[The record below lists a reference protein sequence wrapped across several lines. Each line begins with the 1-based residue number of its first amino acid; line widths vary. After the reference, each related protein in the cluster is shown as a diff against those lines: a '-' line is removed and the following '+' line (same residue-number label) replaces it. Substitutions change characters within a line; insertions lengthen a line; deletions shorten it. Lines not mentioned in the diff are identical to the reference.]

1 MENRICI
8 CILWQNS
15 IKHQY
20 LSKNKEGVA
29 CFCKIKRKKRRSLQ
43 QYLDVLGIYLSMGG
57 YYAIYRQLYGLSE
70 VESSDKETD
79 FCFVYCK
86 ILLVKRTE
94 F

>member
-1 MENRICI
+1 
-8 CILWQNS
+8 
-15 IKHQY
+15 
-20 LSKNKEGVA
+20 
-29 CFCKIKRKKRRSLQ
+29 
-43 QYLDVLGIYLSMGG
+43 MGG